1 MGFFMKKGKIFGFVL
16 FQSYFDTEYKTFV
29 SDKLLFQY
37 SMVLLNHLK
46 KKNGIQFLQQ
56 HYNRSLSLISLIYL
70 RFNILKNKKQTIN
83 SACIE
88 CWPFAW
94 NAWALCKWWPVRQE
108 VVRWRHYCDPRL
120 PFPQTDGWVAESIDF
135 CDLEEDRARRF

>member
-1 MGFFMKKGKIFGFVL
+1 MGFFVKKGKIFGFVL

-46 KKNGIQFLQQ
+46 KNKNGIQFLQQ

-70 RFNILKNKKQTIN
+70 RFNILKKEKTNN
-83 SACIE
+83 
-88 CWPFAW
+88 
-94 NAWALCKWWPVRQE
+94 
-108 VVRWRHYCDPRL
+108 
-120 PFPQTDGWVAESIDF
+120 
-135 CDLEEDRARRF
+135 